1 MNINERFKDCSPEQT
16 VEKIRKILEG
26 IGLTVQERWHGSG
39 IDDCWSVTVWAQ
51 ECEPFRSNGKGV
63 TQALARAS
71 AYAELIERIQC
82 GLLLYKFQ
90 SLSRTPGMDLHHFA
104 PDARYMTMAELE
116 QEGEWMDHVIAA
128 YGGGLTRKKLAQLSK
143 IYACTDEDKILT
155 LPFYSLFEDKY
166 VYIPAGIATCVYATN
181 GCCAGNTREEAWVH
195 AMSEMIERHSAQT
208 RLVSGEAMPPI
219 PEEVLDRFPTVKR
232 ILSQIRQRDKYHV
245 TLLDLSM
252 GDGFPVVAAR
262 VINKETQ
269 DYLVNIA
276 ADPVLEIAIDRT
288 LTEFFQGRHVDHFRS
303 GRGSGILKSITD
315 VNYAHNAS
323 NQMENCTGFFT
334 ADFFAEELTCQR
346 ECAEFADNSNKS
358 NKELLQYMLD
368 LYRKMGRP
376 VYVRNYSFL
385 GFPSYHFIVPG
396 FSEIRGY
403 LLPEPVSEYAL
414 GEEAAK
420 ALRDPRSASIPQ
432 LAILLT
438 YYDKIRTMV
447 NRRENFSSLVGLPM
461 DLVKPR
467 HLLFTALSCAAWRLG
482 RMQDAI
488 GFLTDALRGAGG
500 DRQYLSCLRQYLTLL
515 HKGIDPAIVRSILEK
530 SFYTDAVEK
539 LYRNLLEH
547 KDPYHGQLLR
557 CSGTCEGCP
566 HRDLCSFPQVR
577 EALGRVGAHYKT
589 YTDGQSREHLAV

>member
-16 VEKIRKILEG
+16 VENIQKILSG
-26 IGLTVQERWHGSG
+26 IGLTIHERWHESG
-39 IDDCWSVTVWAQ
+39 IDDCFSVTIYAL

-63 TQALARAS
+63 TRALARAS

-90 SLSRTPGMDLHHFA
+90 SLSRDPQMDLHYYA

-116 QEGEWMDHVIAA
+116 AEGDWMDHVIAT
-128 YGGGLTRKKLAQLSK
+128 YGGGLTRRKLAQISK
-143 IYACTDEDKILT
+143 VYACTDEDKILT

-166 VYIPAGIATCVYATN
+166 VYLPAGLATCVYATN
-181 GCCAGNTREEAWVH
+181 GCCAGNSREEAWVH
-195 AMSEMIERHSAQT
+195 ALSEMIERHSAQT

-219 PEEVLDRFPTVKR
+219 PEEVLAQFPTVQR
-232 ILSQIRQRDKYHV
+232 ILQQIRQRDKYHV

-346 ECAEFADNSNKS
+346 PCAQFTDNSQRS
-358 NKELLQYMLD
+358 NKELLSYMLE

-385 GFPSYHFIVPG
+385 GFHSYHFIVPG
-396 FSEIRGY
+396 YSEIRGY

-420 ALRDPRSASIPQ
+420 ALRDPVSATIPQ
-432 LAILLT
+432 LALLLT
-438 YYDKIRTMV
+438 YYEKIRTMV

-467 HLLFTALSCAAWRLG
+467 HLLFTALSYAAWRLG
-482 RMQDAI
+482 RREDAI
-488 GFLTDALRGAGG
+488 SFLTDALASSGG
-500 DRQYLSCLRQYLTLL
+500 DRTYLACVRQYLTLQS
-515 HKGIDPAIVRSILEK
+515 KGIEGDKLHAILTKFFPREPV
-530 SFYTDAVEK
+530 DA
-539 LYRNLLEH
+539 LYQNLS
-547 KDPYHGQLLR
+547 KGGTPYDGHLLR
-557 CSGTCEGCP
+557 CHMDCTGCP
-566 HRDLCSFPQVR
+566 HRELCSYPQVR
-577 EALGRVGAHYKT
+577 EALARAGKHYT
-589 YTDGQSREHLAV
+589 TFTDGQSREHLAI